1 MWWDY
6 NKKIEKK
13 LNSFNAL
20 IKMIVFKFVCS
31 TEVSLRMSEMTKWP
45 IYVSIIQKK

>member
-1 MWWDY
+1 LFVIVCGETII
-6 NKKIEKK
+6 KKIEKK

-31 TEVSLRMSEMTKWP
+31 TEVSLRMSEMTK
-45 IYVSIIQKK
+45 